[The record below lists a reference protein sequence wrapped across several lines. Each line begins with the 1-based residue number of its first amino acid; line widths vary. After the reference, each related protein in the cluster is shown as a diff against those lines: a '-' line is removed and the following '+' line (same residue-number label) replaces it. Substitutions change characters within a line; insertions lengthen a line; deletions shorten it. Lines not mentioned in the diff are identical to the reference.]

1 MPQPA
6 GLCGHA
12 CTGDLAQA
20 FLVGS
25 FYFTFS
31 TLIFQTLLS
40 LKNNGCSLCYLLW
53 SWLLPLS
60 VRLGRIPC
68 QLLKNLSLST
78 FNDLSRKQLLGSC
91 WWGLKDSE
99 QSSTSV
105 SFIESEQTVLPRSLP
120 YLQPRGALRDSF
132 HSRAEEKR
140 ATAPLCCMAKLRQE
154 SKGQAGFTLCRAN
167 RPPHASAF
175 SWASKGLP
183 GRCNQ

>member
-1 MPQPA
+1 M
-6 GLCGHA
+6 
-12 CTGDLAQA
+12 
-20 FLVGS
+20 
-25 FYFTFS
+25 
-31 TLIFQTLLS
+31 
-40 LKNNGCSLCYLLW
+40 CYLLW

-132 HSRAEEKR
+132 HSRAEKR

-154 SKGQAGFTLCRAN
+154 SKGQDSVCAEQTDLPMPQHSAGLQKGCQDGATSRPLQCKATSPSALRLSMPLKESIRA
-167 RPPHASAF
+167 RGTERLQLPC
-175 SWASKGLP
+175 SKSEGGEL
-183 GRCNQ
+183 